1 MCPRKVIISTFGRD
15 LANDVAKYNHVLS
28 TARRAVCTFPTFYCP
43 KVSRFDVS
51 CNRPLRFSRAVGDN
65 WRYHR
70 RNISERPACNSCCHS
85 TYQNRSLNWFNCRFY
100 PWEKPLRIFGNLL
113 KPPAVNSYR
122 IFFFASFIRYQSR
135 TQNANTSQTEYS
147 RDSRFQL

>member
-1 MCPRKVIISTFGRD
+1 MYPCEVIISTFGRD

-28 TARRAVCTFPTFYCP
+28 TTRRAVCTFPTFYCP

-70 RNISERPACNSCCHS
+70 RNISECPARNALALSFGIS
-85 TYQNRSLNWFNCRFY
+85 
-100 PWEKPLRIFGNLL
+100 KPLSKLIQL
-113 KPPAVNSYR
+113 
-122 IFFFASFIRYQSR
+122 SFLPMGE
-135 TQNANTSQTEYS
+135 TSSHFRESSETVH
-147 RDSRFQL
+147 